1 MDKLEMYP
9 ITDRYGTT
17 YGEEPPSRVEI
28 KNRIND
34 LIDEIELLKK
44 QLSESKWKS
53 GYLISKFGL
62 VH

>member
-9 ITDRYGTT
+9 KTDRYGTT
-17 YGEEPPSRVEI
+17 YGVEPPTRTEIKSRVDDI
-28 KNRIND
+28 
-34 LIDEIELLKK
+34 IDEIELLKK
-44 QLSESKWKS
+44 QLSEFKWKS